1 MILKWVDAA
10 KRLQSPGAGGLSG
23 LLMYGADGMRVALKR
38 AEAVLAV
45 VGPQG
50 ETDMRVSRI
59 PAADLRKD
67 GAALNDAIK
76 EIGFFPGPRLVLVE
90 DATDGLSETLA
101 QAFRDWRAGDAFV
114 LVTAGALT
122 AKSPLRGL
130 FEKMPSA
137 GAVAFFDDPPT
148 REEIEAE
155 LRRAGLSQIDPEAMD
170 HLTALSRSLD
180 PGDFRQT
187 LERIGLYK
195 WQDSAPL
202 TSTEVDLLAPS
213 TVDAEVDD
221 LIAACADGNAARV
234 VGLMRRIEGQGVAPV
249 TICIAALR
257 HFRSLHIAATEPG
270 GLTAGLA
277 KARVFGPR
285 RSAMEA
291 QAKQLG
297 RASLEQA
304 LALLVE
310 TDLTLRSTSRA
321 PTMAVMERALI
332 TLSMLRRGR

>member
-1 MILKWVDAA
+1 MILKWPEAA
-10 KRLQSPGAGGLSG
+10 KRLQTPGALSG
-23 LLMYGADGMRVALKR
+23 LLMYGADAMRVALKR
-38 AEAVLAV
+38 AEAVLSV

-50 ETDMRVSRI
+50 ETDMRITRLL
-59 PAADLRKD
+59 AADLRKD
-67 GAALNDAIK
+67 ASALIDAVK

-90 DATDGLSETLA
+90 DATDGLSETIA
-101 QAFRDWRAGDAFV
+101 HAFRDWRNGDAFV

-130 FEKMPSA
+130 FEKMPGA
-137 GAVAFFDDPPT
+137 GAVAFYDDPPT

-155 LRRAGLSQIDPEAMD
+155 LRRAGLSRIEPEAME
-170 HLTALSRSLD
+170 HLTALSRGLD

-195 WQDSAPL
+195 WQDPGAL
-202 TSTEVDLLAPS
+202 TSAEVDLLAPS
-213 TVDAEVDD
+213 TIDAEVDD
-221 LIAACADGNAARV
+221 LIAACADGNAVRLG
-234 VGLMRRIEGQGVAPV
+234 GLMRRIEGQGVAPV

-257 HFRSLHIAATEPG
+257 HFRSLHIAATDPG
-270 GLTAGLA
+270 GMTAGLA

-285 RSAMEA
+285 RGAMET

-297 RASLEQA
+297 RASLETA
-304 LALLVE
+304 MALLVE
-310 TDLTLRSTSRA
+310 TDLTLRSTSKA